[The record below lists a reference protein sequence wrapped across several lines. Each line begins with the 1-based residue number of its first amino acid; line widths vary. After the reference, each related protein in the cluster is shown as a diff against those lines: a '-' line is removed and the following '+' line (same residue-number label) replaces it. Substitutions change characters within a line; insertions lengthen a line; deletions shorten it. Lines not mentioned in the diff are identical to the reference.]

1 MRIAIAGASGFI
13 GRGLVEELEREDH
26 EVRRLVRGP
35 SRPERGEI
43 SWDPAGGSID
53 ADALRGIEVAIVLSG
68 ENIGSTRWSAEKKR
82 ALRDSR
88 ILSLGLVSETLAS
101 LEPRPRALIAT
112 SAIGYYGDRGDEV
125 LTEESPAGEGFFPD
139 LVRDWEA
146 AAAPA
151 RDAGIRVVHLRL
163 GLVLSGQDQLLG
175 RVMPLFR
182 LGIGGPIGSG
192 RQWMSWI
199 SLEDTLRIVRLALEN
214 ESISGPINCV
224 APHPVTNTEFTRALG
239 RIVGRPTLFRVPA
252 FALRLLMGEVADET
266 ALASTRVVPR
276 KLESAGFRFE
286 HPEIESVL
294 RRALR

>member
-182 LGIGGPIGSG
+182 LGLGGPIGSG